1 MKADSPRVGRS
12 SPLGGSFP
20 SPVPPLLERLVLSR
34 RRELGAVIAI
44 AATYSVFTYLNPAFL
59 TWATFGGILTIAA
72 EIGTI
77 TIGEGVLMVSGEF
90 DLSVGSNFTFSA
102 IVLGMLLKAAVPA
115 AISVLTVLGMA
126 ALIGLLNGL
135 ITLRTRIPSFIT
147 TLGTLFFW
155 NGMALWVTGGW
166 PISFIAPL
174 PVLNVLGN
182 STPSPASSLHVSAA
196 WWAAAAIIF
205 WIMLENTRY
214 GNWIYG
220 TGGKT
225 EAARAI
231 GVPVD
236 RVKLINFTL
245 CGLLAGLA
253 GALQLGRMMSIS
265 PVRSGLELEA
275 IASAVVGGV
284 SLFGGMGTVLGMVLG
299 TIALASIEVGL
310 VAAGAPSF
318 WYTAFVGCVIIVI
331 VVINTQLDQLIFTR
345 RS

>member
-1 MKADSPRVGRS
+1 M
-12 SPLGGSFP
+12 
-20 SPVPPLLERLVLSR
+20 
-34 RRELGAVIAI
+34 I
-44 AATYSVFTYLNPAFL
+44 
-59 TWATFGGILTIAA
+59 
-72 EIGTI
+72 
-77 TIGEGVLMVSGEF
+77 SGEF

-102 IVLGMLLKAAVPA
+102 IVLGILLKAGVPSLVA
-115 AISVLTVLGMA
+115 LTAVLTMA
-126 ALIGLLNGL
+126 GLIGFVNGL
-135 ITLRTRIPSFIT
+135 ITLRTGIPSFIT

-155 NGMALWVTGGW
+155 SGMALWVTGGW

-174 PVLNVLGN
+174 PILNVLGN

-196 WWAAAAIIF
+196 WWAIVAVIF
-205 WIMLENTRY
+205 WVILEKTRY
-214 GNWIYG
+214 GNWVYG

-225 EAARAI
+225 EAARAV

-236 RVKLINFTL
+236 RVKLINFVT
-245 CGLLAGLA
+245 CGVLAGLA

-284 SLFGGMGTVLGMVLG
+284 SLFGGVGTIPGMILG

-310 VAAGAPSF
+310 IAAGAPSF
-318 WYTAFVGCVIIVI
+318 WYTAFVGLVIIAI
-331 VVINTQLDQLIFTR
+331 VVINTRLDRLIFTR

>member
-20 SPVPPLLERLVLSR
+20 SAVAPLLGRLMFSR

-102 IVLGMLLKAAVPA
+102 IVLGLLLKAAVPA
-115 AISVLTVLGMA
+115 ALSVLTVLGMA

-147 TLGTLFFW
+147 TL
-155 NGMALWVTGGW
+155 A
-166 PISFIAPL
+166 
-174 PVLNVLGN
+174 VLNILGN

-205 WIMLENTRY
+205 WIMLERTRY
-214 GNWIYG
+214 GNWVYG

-236 RVKLINFTL
+236 RVKLINFTI